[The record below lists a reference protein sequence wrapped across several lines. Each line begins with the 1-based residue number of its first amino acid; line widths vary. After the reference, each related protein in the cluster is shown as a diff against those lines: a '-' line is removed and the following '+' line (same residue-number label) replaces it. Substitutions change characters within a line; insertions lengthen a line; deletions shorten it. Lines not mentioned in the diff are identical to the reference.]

1 MQLENELKNLKE
13 MLIKMA
19 DVAGSNI
26 KRAFDVYENKQE
38 LSMVDDDIVDQFE
51 RLIESM
57 CVNILL
63 RERPFAKDLRE
74 VLGILR
80 LVEDIERIGDHA
92 EDIMGFN
99 IKLRE
104 HKTQEIE
111 SIKLI
116 TELALNMVKESINS
130 FVKKDIDLASN
141 VIKKDEEV
149 DKLYDETIDMIIQE
163 TNDKKFSPSFAI
175 YTTLVVKYIER
186 IADHAVNIAEWV
198 IYIENGYYKDKQ
210 IF

>member
-92 EDIMGFN
+92 EDIMNFN
-99 IKLRE
+99 YRLKNLNIERPK
-104 HKTQEIE
+104 EIDE
-111 SIKLI
+111 MLNNVLKMMEDSIH
-116 TELALNMVKESINS
+116 SFIN
-130 FVKKDIDLASN
+130 KDISLAQS
-141 VIKKDEEV
+141 IIDRDDIV
-149 DKLYDETIDMIIQE
+149 DKMYDDII
-163 TNDKKFSPSFAI
+163 TNLTKTSSNIEFAI

-186 IADHAVNIAEWV
+186 IADHSVNIAEWV
-198 IYIENGYYKDKQ
+198 IYIENGIHKDKF
-210 IF
+210 I